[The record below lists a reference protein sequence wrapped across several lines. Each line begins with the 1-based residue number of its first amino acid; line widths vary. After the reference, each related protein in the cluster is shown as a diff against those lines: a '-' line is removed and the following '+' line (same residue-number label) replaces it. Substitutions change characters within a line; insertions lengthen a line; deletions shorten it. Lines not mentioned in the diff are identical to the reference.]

1 MNEFGK
7 QSWVSELVVC
17 KEEEG
22 GREKKQAVIKRL
34 VNECGVVA
42 HTCDP
47 ESESGGRDK
56 RTVRQASQ
64 SCIRYRVSRKK

>member
-1 MNEFGK
+1 MRGK

-34 VNECGVVA
+34 VNECGVVP

-47 ESESGGRDK
+47 ESGGRDK
-56 RTVRQASQ
+56 RTVSKASQ
-64 SCIRYRVSRKK
+64 SCIRYRVSREK